1 MKHRKQNG
9 LTLIGFIIVLALT
22 VFFAYVAMRIVPLYL
37 EYNALI
43 NSMEQLEND
52 PGAAAMSP
60 AAIKTRLID
69 SLWVNYATDNIR
81 REHMR
86 ITKSDGVKLRV
97 AYEVRRPLVG
107 NIDLILTFD
116 RTVTLR

>member
-1 MKHRKQNG
+1 MKYRKQNG
-9 LTLIGFIIVLALT
+9 MTLIGFVIVLALT

-37 EYNALI
+37 EYHALT
-43 NSMEQLEND
+43 SAMEQLEND
-52 PGAAAMSP
+52 PAAASQSP
-60 AAIKTRLID
+60 AAIKTRLIN

-107 NIDLILTFD
+107 NVDLILSFD
-116 RTVTLR
+116 KTVTLR